1 MNSKKI
7 FPCCVLLLFLTGNVY
22 SASRYKPGLGLQTI
36 LGIGSPVGFIGIE
49 GKLAVSYFDFA
60 VGVGEGLTGTQIS
73 TMVRYF
79 PDKYNTFH
87 IGMGPSFGF
96 HEGTAEVKFKDPDTG
111 KVHTDIKVEFDDR
124 YYWWN
129 TEMGIDFFSKPKERE
144 GLFFNLTVGGAY
156 LYKADY
162 DTISESYDGMD
173 LTDLLLVPITSFA
186 LSIQRPVIKENRLLP
201 YGSIALGYHF

>member
-1 MNSKKI
+1 MNAKNVFLCGI
-7 FPCCVLLLFLTGNVY
+7 LLLLTTNAY
-22 SASRYKPGLGLQTI
+22 SASNSDPHLGLQAI
-36 LGIGSPVGFIGIE
+36 LGVGSPVGFIGVE

-79 PDKYNTFH
+79 PDKYNSFH
-87 IGMGPSFGF
+87 IGMGPSFGH
-96 HEGTAEVKFKDPDTG
+96 HEGTAEVKFEDTDTG
-111 KVHTDIKVEFDDR
+111 DILKDIKVEFDDR

-129 TEMGIDFFSKPKERE
+129 TEVGINFFSNPKERE

-162 DTISESYDGMD
+162 DTISETYDGID
-173 LTDLLLVPITSFA
+173 LTDLVLVPITSLA
-186 LSIQRPVIKENRLLP
+186 LSIQRPVIEENKILP